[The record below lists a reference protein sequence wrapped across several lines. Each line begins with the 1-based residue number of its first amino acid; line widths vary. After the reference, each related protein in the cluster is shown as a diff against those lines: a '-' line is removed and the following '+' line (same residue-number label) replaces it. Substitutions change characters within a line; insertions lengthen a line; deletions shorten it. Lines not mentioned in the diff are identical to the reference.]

1 MGVFTSRHVDIYLT
15 ASLDRNP
22 RGGRYLNTVC
32 TLNCDDH
39 TFTISA
45 THSGFWAWAS
55 RSVPTI
61 SYLLAAPP
69 LCCAAGGCESI
80 SSSTWVSCC
89 EAPTTDWLRAYLY
102 ACVCGVCVNVLLYM
116 FVCTWQCV
124 LCICACVLNVCVDM
138 HSTYIYMH
146 THTVVYAYMCW
157 MCSLCMCVW
166 RGSEKGHSAT

>member
-1 MGVFTSRHVDIYLT
+1 METLWGE
-15 ASLDRNP
+15 
-22 RGGRYLNTVC
+22 RYLNTVC
-32 TLNCDDH
+32 TLKCDDH

-102 ACVCGVCVNVLLYM
+102 ACVCVVCANDLLYM

-124 LCICACVLNVCVDM
+124 LCICACVLNVWVDM
-138 HSTYIYMH
+138 HSTSYACIH
-146 THTVVYAYMCW
+146 TLLYAYAYMCW
-157 MCSLCMCVW
+157 MCSLCMCV
-166 RGSEKGHSAT
+166 RIGSKKGHAAT